1 MKETPPDVAPAA
13 AAVTLT
19 GQEGAASSVRDEIAP
34 GVPAQTSSIHAT
46 NTHFPATP
54 KPPSRPFQGVAPGI
68 YRYLKEGTLYERPW
82 INGRRTW
89 RSLGTE
95 DLQAALSEFRRRR
108 ELPLETGSRSRPTMK
123 AVLEFNLPEAQE
135 RFEVSA
141 KGLEWK
147 SVVVELDRQLNTW
160 INERQHFATPTRAFR
175 ILRQQLHERLSEKGL
190 RLG

>member
-1 MKETPPDVAPAA
+1 MEKPSRNLTQIREAATIGAMSAETH
-13 AAVTLT
+13 
-19 GQEGAASSVRDEIAP
+19 EI
-34 GVPAQTSSIHAT
+34 
-46 NTHFPATP
+46 P
-54 KPPSRPFQGVAPGI
+54 KPPSRPFQWVAPGI

-89 RSLGTE
+89 RSLGTA

-135 RFEVSA
+135 RFEASA

-147 SVVVELDRQLNTW
+147 SVVAELDHRLCSW
-160 INERQHFATPTRAFR
+160 IKERQHFATPAKALR
-175 ILRQQLHERLSEKGL
+175 ILRQQLHERLAEKGL